1 MNIFLINSITNSHSN
16 CILIN
21 YKTIIIKYSKLFKV
35 KFTFGQIHL
44 MWWSIR
50 YSMFLPHLYG
60 FSHLKKNE

>member
-21 YKTIIIKYSKLFKV
+21 YKTITIKYSKLFKV

-44 MWWSIR
+44 M
-50 YSMFLPHLYG
+50 
-60 FSHLKKNE
+60 